1 MNSKQSAVVA
11 ALLALSLM
19 ACSGVCPRRT
29 PSDKSPSTNKFPE
42 KISPTFIYRT
52 AGVDGIEI
60 QISESTPARA
70 NVVVKGYL
78 SDSCTKID
86 RIDQKREGDDFHI
99 TITTKRPADRNCLQ
113 ALMPFEEIIPLE
125 VADLKA
131 GAYTVTV
138 NQMSESFTLQG
149 DNPPRK

>member
-1 MNSKQSAVVA
+1 MNSSCSAAVA

-19 ACSGVCPRRT
+19 ACSGVCPQRT
-29 PSDKSPSTNKFPE
+29 PSDKPPSTGKSPE
-42 KISPTFIYRT
+42 RVSPTFIYRT
-52 AGVDGIEI
+52 AGVDSIDI
-60 QISESTPARA
+60 QMSDSTPAQA

-86 RIDQKREGDDFHI
+86 RIDQRREGDDFHI

-113 ALMPFEEIIPLE
+113 VLMPFEEIIPLE

-149 DNPPRK
+149 DNPQRK